1 MRDSKPDQK
10 KDLKRLHPPKHP
22 FSQFHYSPPKN
33 ETLEQARA
41 LLASFRHEFSELR
54 FRESHVAPD
63 SVRLV
68 PDFDP
73 HSSREIAEGVF
84 NYDERKQDLVLDRET
99 SDVTRNRASYRKS
112 YACLELQALKACYQ
126 GKVFKIEGLPEIVE
140 RPSLSLENYKNLL

>member
-1 MRDSKPDQK
+1 MRENKPDQK

-41 LLASFRHEFSELR
+41 LLGSFRHEFSELR

-63 SVRLV
+63 SVRLI
-68 PDFDP
+68 PDFDSKP
-73 HSSREIAEGVF
+73 HSREIAEGVF
-84 NYDERKQDLVLDRET
+84 NYDERKKSLDREN

-112 YACLELQALKACYQ
+112 YACLELQALKACYHE
-126 GKVFKIEGLPEIVE
+126 KVFKIEGLPEIVE
-140 RPSLSLENYKNLL
+140 RPSLSVDNYINLP